1 VPDRGPGEAEA
12 DGRSFCV
19 QGDGQPPSAGFA
31 ADMVCADSSL
41 STHGVGSGKSGDGS
55 PEPVLGGA
63 LGPTS
68 ERNDAAVAAD
78 AMPASTRRKVAIVL
92 FNLGGPDRPEAIKP
106 FLLNL
111 FLDPAILRVPFFV
124 RPFLARTIV
133 RARVA
138 PATANYALMGGKSP
152 LLGLTQE
159 QAAALEATLPE
170 FDAKC
175 FIAMRY
181 WHPFSLEA
189 ARAVKAWAPDEVVL
203 LPLYPQYSTTTTG
216 SSLTAWRQAAARVG
230 LAAQTTALCCYP
242 VDSVYAGATAALVK
256 VGYDRARAS
265 LNPVVPLRV
274 LFSAHGLPE
283 VIVKRGDPYQW
294 QVEQTVAAVMAAW
307 GETVDHTICYQSRAT
322 PQKWIEPST
331 DGEVERAAK
340 DKTAV
345 LVVPI
350 AFVSEHTETL
360 VELDVEYRDLAVKLG
375 VPGYFR
381 VPTQQADAGF
391 IASLA
396 GLVRRARSFGPGL
409 CSGAGGRL
417 CGAAYRGCPFAA
429 LPAA

>member
-1 VPDRGPGEAEA
+1 MAPTMNHAPAPAIADLTRCAPAVPDPGA
-12 DGRSFCV
+12 
-19 QGDGQPPSAGFA
+19 
-31 ADMVCADSSL
+31 
-41 STHGVGSGKSGDGS
+41 S
-55 PEPVLGGA
+55 PA
-63 LGPTS
+63 
-68 ERNDAAVAAD
+68 
-78 AMPASTRRKVAIVL
+78 RRRTAIVL

-124 RPFLARTIV
+124 RPFLARIIA

-138 PATANYALMGGKSP
+138 PATANYALLGGKSP

-159 QAAALEATLPE
+159 QAAALQAALPE
-170 FDAKC
+170 LDARC

-181 WHPFSLEA
+181 WHPFSLQA

-216 SSLTAWRQAAARVG
+216 SSLIAWRQAAARAG
-230 LAAQTTALCCYP
+230 LAAQTTTLCCYP
-242 VDSVYAGATAALVK
+242 VDQAYAAATAARVK
-256 VGYDRARAS
+256 LAYQRARDGLDPA
-265 LNPVVPLRV
+265 VPLRV

-283 VIVKRGDPYQW
+283 IIIKGGDPYQW
-294 QVEQTVAAVMAAW
+294 QVEQTVAAVLAAW
-307 GETVDHTICYQSRAT
+307 GETVDYTICYQSRAT

-331 DGEVERAAK
+331 DNEVERAAK
-340 DKTAV
+340 DKTAL

-360 VELDVEYRDLAVKLG
+360 VELDVEYRDLAAKLG

-381 VPTQQADAGF
+381 VPAQNADAGF

-396 GLVRRARSFGPGL
+396 GLVRRARSSGPGL
-409 CSGAGGRL
+409 CSAAGGRL
-417 CGAAYRGCPFAA
+417 CTAMHGGCPFATMA
-429 LPAA
+429 RHIVSA